1 LGVSQTG
8 APAVEGFVLSCDV
21 GEDVAPVSE
30 VEDLLSVLPSQ
41 RQSEVS
47 ELGQVEEGRE
57 IGVEQAGAGQR

>member
-1 LGVSQTG
+1 
-8 APAVEGFVLSCDV
+8 LSCDV